1 MTSQKLGICI
11 CFPVEKGGMRM
22 DTVERVIWEIGGH
35 VMQKCYRYL
44 EDAVRYSMTL
54 EQFPRGELTK
64 QFYPAVA
71 EAMGMR
77 GKRAGTTVSRAV
89 ARAAADAWDYGN
101 QAKIEEIAGREWRG
115 KPMPGEL
122 IGYLRNYLLKMEGN
136 IMRK

>member
-1 MTSQKLGICI
+1 MDI
-11 CFPVEKGGMRM
+11 VEK
-22 DTVERVIWEIGGH
+22 VIWAIGGH

-44 EDAVRYSMTL
+44 EVAVRFSMTL

-101 QAKIEEIAGREWRG
+101 QAKIEEIAGREWKG

-122 IGYLRNYLLKMEGN
+122 IGYLRNYLLRMEDSA
-136 IMRK
+136 ILK